1 MIAARNVTNGS
12 LVATLSAIAV
22 TLVVER
28 NTLSAWAD
36 AEATIDDIS
45 SVPAS
50 SNMVSWEAI
59 PTASRLSGKYPNAAR
74 VSNPRSDRTSAWI
87 AAAHRNGTVSSA
99 AIPAILQY
107 DAENQLL
114 VSCGLVVWSIT
125 LAVSFNAD
133 SAPEATQPR
142 IATRA
147 TALIAVEVTPPITFL
162 TTCTGF
168 GSDGIPSHWRLRRP
182 AAGQLAPRAGTSPV
196 SEQALRVL

>member
-12 LVATLSAIAV
+12 PVAMLSAIAV
-22 TLVVER
+22 TLVVDR

-50 SNMVSWEAI
+50 SSIVSCEAI
-59 PTASRLSGKYPNAAR
+59 PTASRLRGRYPNAAR

-114 VSCGLVVWSIT
+114 VSCGLVVSSIT
-125 LAVSFNAD
+125 LAVSFSAD

-142 IATRA
+142 IATSA
-147 TALIAVEVTPPITFL
+147 TVLIAVEATLPITFL
-162 TTCTGF
+162 TMCTGF
-168 GSDGIPSHWRLRRP
+168 GRNPIPNHWRLRRSP
-182 AAGQLAPRAGTSPV
+182 AGQF
-196 SEQALRVL
+196 

>member
-12 LVATLSAIAV
+12 PVAMLSAIAV
-22 TLVVER
+22 TLVVDR

-50 SNMVSWEAI
+50 SSIVSCEAI
-59 PTASRLSGKYPNAAR
+59 PTASRLSGRYPKAAR
-74 VSNPRSDRTSAWI
+74 VSSPRSDRTSAWI

-114 VSCGLVVWSIT
+114 VSCGLVVSSIT
-125 LAVSFNAD
+125 LAVSFSAD

-142 IATRA
+142 IAASA
-147 TALIAVEVTPPITFL
+147 TDLIADPMPPPTTLL
-162 TTCTGF
+162 TMGR
-168 GSDGIPSHWRLRRP
+168 GSAIGGIPH
-182 AAGQLAPRAGTSPV
+182 A
-196 SEQALRVL
+196 